1 MQLYEMQVNK
11 TAVFGTAPVRIP
23 RGIIGAVVK
32 LSFSAEWEG
41 LTKTAVFRAGEVTK
55 DVADIQDAVVI
66 PAECTR
72 EEGELLQLGIY
83 GVDAQ
88 GTVAIPTLW
97 ASIGRITEAADPSGD
112 ETTDPSL
119 PVWAQVLEMVK
130 QLEEQGVTQ
139 NEVEQAVKDFF
150 GGALPAG
157 RTTEEGGEIFND
169 YENNQ
174 ALAPYATAE
183 GYGTIAAGRYQHAQ
197 GKYNVGDS
205 EKANIVGGGTSDTDR
220 KNIYTLDWDGNAEF
234 AGDVYVG
241 PNKEVLAKR
250 SETAPAGFGLGKQAG
265 YLVTDLNDARVNGW
279 VCWGEGTKNVPPLIY
294 NSTYGAGFVIARN
307 ENDITQ
313 FVFAGTAVTFS
324 STLAAMRSYASG
336 TWGEWEYVNPSMHAG
351 IEYRT
356 TERYAGAAVYT
367 KLLNLGSV
375 SGTKVTIEANHGIN
389 GRIISATATAGY
401 FIATGIPSVGLG
413 TGDALT
419 VFTDNQKVY
428 VNTFGTWSGN
438 LECYALLKYIKN

>member
-11 TAVFGTAPVRIP
+11 TALFGTAPVRIP

-150 GGALPAG
+150 GGQVPPG
-157 RTTEEGGEIFND
+157 RATAEGGEIFND

-220 KNIYTLDWDGNAEF
+220 KNIYALDWDGNAEF

-250 SETAPAGFGLGKQAG
+250 SETAPAGFGLGEWRG
-265 YLVTDLNDARVNGW
+265 RVGVTDANEMLFNGW
-279 VCWGEGTKNVPPLIY
+279 YHCDNVANTPFTHGWMFVVARDVSWVKQEFYSALHDTAPTLIRFKQV
-294 NSTYGAGFVIARN
+294 GV
-307 ENDITQ
+307 
-313 FVFAGTAVTFS
+313 
-324 STLAAMRSYASG
+324 
-336 TWGEWEYVNPSMHAG
+336 WGEWEYVNPSMHSG

-356 TERYAGAAVYT
+356 EERFKGKAVYT
-367 KLLNLGSV
+367 KLIAYGALPSSAIKNVETGIDTITEVVRINGYVTDSSGSV
-375 SGTKVTIEANHGIN
+375 WNALLGVDGLSDVWISHSDAGKYVGILTTKDMGD
-389 GRIISATATAGY
+389 RTATIQLWY
-401 FIATGIPSVGLG
+401 TK
-413 TGDALT
+413 D
-419 VFTDNQKVY
+419 
-428 VNTFGTWSGN
+428 
-438 LECYALLKYIKN
+438 